1 MREVPVDPASAL
13 LDAVRAIPPGEVR
26 GYGEL
31 AAAAGLPGRARWLAR
46 LLAACID
53 PDLPW
58 HRVLRADGRIAF
70 PVGSPGFDEQVR
82 RLRAE
87 GVTVEGGRVR
97 RAAMAH
103 RPTLD
108 ALLWAPSPAARRYHR
123 KSSS

>member
-1 MREVPVDPASAL
+1 MREVPVDSASAL
-13 LDAVRAIPPGEVR
+13 LDVVRAIPPGEVR
-26 GYGEL
+26 AYGEL

-46 LLAACID
+46 LLATCPD

-70 PVGSPGFDEQVR
+70 PVGSSGFEEQVR

-87 GVTVEGGRVR
+87 GVVVEQGRVR
-97 RAAMAH
+97 RAVMAR

-108 ALLWAPSPAARRYHR
+108 ALLWAPLPPARRYHR
-123 KSSS
+123 KPSS